1 MFGVLLI
8 VKLVTTQKN
17 ETKNRTRIKNKLRK
31 VS

>member
-1 MFGVLLI
+1 MFGYYLI
-8 VKLVTTQKN
+8 VKLVTTQEN